1 MQQESMSVVESGNAA
16 MINSKN
22 PDIVVFESGHV
33 YKIYGKKNENKV
45 KRIGDQ
51 DAPDFEHWD
60 EYHFQQR
67 YSYLRF
73 VKVVRIKQTSKLQI
87 N

>member
-1 MQQESMSVVESGNAA
+1 MQQKNVSIVESGNAA
-16 MINSKN
+16 MINTRN
-22 PDIVVFESGHV
+22 PDTVVFESGHV

-51 DAPDFEHWD
+51 DAPDFKHWD
-60 EYHFQQR
+60 EYHFQRR
-67 YSYLRF
+67 YNYLG
-73 VKVVRIKQTSKLQI
+73 VVSVVRVKRTLKLQI